1 MNYALISFCA
11 GIIIV
16 FICFLLKIRGL
27 KGALSVESSSRVYY
41 KNLSD
46 SHSDTINF
54 LKETLEASNNE
65 AQNLTSRV
73 MFLEDAYKNESE
85 SSKDILKEAA
95 KYEEKFLE
103 LSRSYGTQVI
113 DNENLIKEVE
123 RWRNNAGKELSHRK
137 SSEVRTGKIAE
148 KFAALMG
155 DFPYPL
161 DDATFL
167 GMPIDFICY
176 SEDGVHFV
184 EVKSGNSA
192 LSPKQKKI
200 KDLINEGKVSFEVFR
215 INTEE

>member
-1 MNYALISFCA
+1 MDYMLVSFGA
-11 GIIIV
+11 VAIVV
-16 FICFLLKIRGL
+16 FIYLLLKVRSL
-27 KGALSVESSSRVYY
+27 KNVLNTESNTKVYY

-54 LKETLEASNNE
+54 LKETLEAANND

-73 MFLEDAYKNESE
+73 MFLEDAYKNETE
-85 SSKDILKEAA
+85 SSKEILKEAA

-123 RWRNNAGKELSHRK
+123 RWRNNAGRELSHRK

-148 KFAALMG
+148 KFAGLMG

-200 KDLINEGKVSFEVFR
+200 KDLIDEGKVSFEVFR